1 MNRNFRRTQEPIE
14 HPAKVIAKR
23 DGVKIKRPADYV
35 VIIGDRIIDGKRIH
49 MIRAVLPADLPPGT
63 ELLYKT
69 PDKGSVTVKVVHDYG
84 DDVKVA
90 LEDGTEV
97 MVPRSLLMLQA
108 FPSKPTL
115 VHKSKLYKYIGEKA
129 AARFWDSKVR
139 LRVPAAPPPKQKR

>member
-1 MNRNFRRTQEPIE
+1 MNRFLKRTQPPVE

-23 DGVKIKRPADYV
+23 DGVKIKDPKNYV

-49 MIRAVLPADLPPGT
+49 MIHAVLPADLPPGT

-69 PDKGSVTVKVVHDYG
+69 PDKGQITVTVVHDYG

-90 LEDGTEV
+90 LEDKAEI

-108 FPSKPTL
+108 FPTKPTL

-139 LRVPAAPPPKQKR
+139 LRVPAAPPPKSKR